1 MGANHKPL
9 NIAQAA
15 IEHANKNDMNVV
27 ILDTAGRLHIDEE
40 MMEELKEIK
49 ENIEI
54 TQTILVVD
62 AMTGQDAVNVAENF
76 NNKIGIDGVVL
87 TKLDGDTRGGAA
99 LSIRAVIGKPIL
111 YVGMGEKLSD
121 LEQFYPD
128 RMASRILGMGDILS
142 LIDKVEAEIDETK
155 AKELEQKFKK
165 AEFGFDDFLEQMN
178 QIKKMGG
185 IADLLSMIP
194 GVGSQLKD
202 VQIDEKAMD
211 RTEAIILS
219 MTPAERANPSILNPS
234 RKKRIANGAGVN
246 ISEVNQLCK
255 KFESSKKMMKQMS
268 GMMGGKGK
276 KGRFKFPF

>member
-1 MGANHKPL
+1 
-9 NIAQAA
+9 
-15 IEHANKNDMNVV
+15 
-27 ILDTAGRLHIDEE
+27 
-40 MMEELKEIK
+40 
-49 ENIEI
+49 
-54 TQTILVVD
+54 
-62 AMTGQDAVNVAENF
+62 
-76 NNKIGIDGVVL
+76 
-87 TKLDGDTRGGAA
+87 
-99 LSIRAVIGKPIL
+99 
-111 YVGMGEKLSD
+111 
-121 LEQFYPD
+121 
-128 RMASRILGMGDILS
+128 MASRILGMGDILS